1 MVHMLLSHWAH
12 STNWVKTQQ
21 SFDRCFAPTSTGKRR
36 RLSCESRHIPGIHE
50 RAHFISS
57 LLKACSNRRQS
68 GWWIF
73 LKKDVFTNCFI
84 SILISFRYENISFF
98 FFYFFEFVTRLLI
111 LIEPQQLLKTTSVDK
126 NNSHLRISGTYIIQK
141 AMVNATF
148 RKDFISN
155 TKGQLRASTYL
166 RSLSLALKT
175 SKQVRSLR
183 CVTYIFLYF
192 TFQTYLLRVWICEK

>member
-36 RLSCESRHIPGIHE
+36 RLSCELRHIPGIHE

-57 LLKACSNRRQS
+57 LLQACSNRRQS

-73 LKKDVFTNCFI
+73 FKKDVFTNCFI
-84 SILISFRYENISFF
+84 SIFFQVCSFFSFF
-98 FFYFFEFVTRLLI
+98 FFFEFVTRLLI
-111 LIEPQQLLKTTSVDK
+111 LIEPQQLVKTTSVDK
-126 NNSHLRISGTYIIQK
+126 NSHLRISGTYIIQK

-148 RKDFISN
+148 QKDFISN

-175 SKQVRSLR
+175 SKQGRSLR

-192 TFQTYLLRVWICEK
+192 TYLLRVWICEK

>member
-36 RLSCESRHIPGIHE
+36 RLSCVSRHIPGIHE

-57 LLKACSNRRQS
+57 LLQACSNRRQS

-73 LKKDVFTNCFI
+73 FKKDGFTNFFI
-84 SILISFRYENISFF
+84 SFLT
-98 FFYFFEFVTRLLI
+98 FFYGYVVFSFFEFVTRLLI

-126 NNSHLRISGTYIIQK
+126 NSHLRISGTFMIQK

-148 RKDFISN
+148 QKDFISN

-166 RSLSLALKT
+166 RSLSLGLKT
-175 SKQVRSLR
+175 SKQVQRLQ